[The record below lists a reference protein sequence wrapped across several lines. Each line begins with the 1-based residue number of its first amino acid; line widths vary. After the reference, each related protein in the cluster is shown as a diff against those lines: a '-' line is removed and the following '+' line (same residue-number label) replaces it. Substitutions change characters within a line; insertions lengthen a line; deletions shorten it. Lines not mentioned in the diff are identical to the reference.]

1 MKKSVK
7 KFFGIFL
14 AITMVLQI
22 IFVPVAFSG
31 ELRKPYANHT
41 IPGIIKAADLDS
53 GPEGNAYM
61 PGGKNGS
68 AYRSD
73 VNVGIYDIKG
83 QPSVSLEPGKWMRY
97 TVTVL
102 EDGLYDIYV
111 TECSPHTTK
120 TMELSFLA
128 DPDVVTG
135 PVPAT
140 TGWDDLTKNK
150 FGQRY
155 MKKGVYTMQLTW
167 LTGGSTFYSME
178 FVKASGEDEKAIA
191 YEEAYRKFVLPT
203 VIQAEEFDKGLS
215 GAYSVDGIN
224 DPKVFRSEDVIDVY
238 NNSADGYYI
247 SLSNGEYTNYT
258 FISDKDGVYDFALAT
273 NAGICDAEI
282 YIDNYEYSIPVS
294 FNTDDTN
301 NLFSIY
307 LPRGKHKVKLLSK
320 TDGAAIDY
328 IRVTNS
334 KSATYINLQDLEKP
348 YVKAEEKEE
357 TPEDITKIY
366 KELYV
371 SLDGNDKAA
380 GTKEAPFATIKKAQE
395 KAREYSAN
403 MDGNIVINI
412 SAGYHNLDETILL
425 SEKDSG
431 KNGYNII
438 YRGASEN
445 ESIIGSGVEVKEWEK
460 TEGALWK
467 AYVPELKETRRLS
480 INGYAASRARSKY
493 VYKIVDQ
500 FINPDSDYVLD
511 GFYFEAGNF
520 PEVEHSEDLEMVFD
534 YLWVC
539 QRFPLDKIERVGD
552 KIKVHVKQP
561 SLGIAKTTN
570 YQTIQP
576 VIESTVSFENAKELV
591 DEPGEFFFDEREKMI
606 YYYPYEQE
614 NMETAECYAG
624 GDLVELVK
632 IEGSDE
638 RNKVSNVIFEKLSFK
653 HTSWNEISEMGY
665 ASKQA
670 EDRYVE
676 YNGGNVTT
684 KSLNYFPPV
693 SFGVT
698 KTKNIQ
704 IKDCKFEGLGTTAV
718 WLFDGVE
725 NAKVVGNVFKDCGGS
740 GVSVGHWSQR
750 EAAYDRANPEGRS
763 FCKKIDITNNVIYR
777 IADDIR
783 AGVGINVYVGKDVN
797 ILHNDIKDVPYSGM
811 SIGWVWKVHDL
822 DTSNFDVG
830 YNRVENVTQ
839 HQVDGGHI
847 YTLGS
852 LKNSKIHDNY
862 FVGADDY
869 RGGIYHDSGS
879 SFFEVYRNVISNV
892 DLWWHC
898 YASAVHQDINAYN
911 NFVDTPNYQDD
922 PDENCLA
929 TNTMVTDGGRWNKEA
944 QDIIAKA
951 GVEDEYK
958 SLLSE
963 VEYPE
968 WRKAPLYQLT
978 KKQFVSKY
986 NLWVEAENWNK
997 GPEGVGFHKEL
1008 GGRPTIQSSGRVVG
1022 VTWPGDW
1029 LKYDVEI
1036 PEDGMYKL
1044 EIKSLD
1050 GHEPEAD
1057 PCKVNIW
1064 IDDELLVDGFIL
1076 KRMDWSTFLLNDLGE
1091 YYLTAGKHTVRVD
1104 IVSKEWAFDAFRFIN
1119 TNNTEVKADA
1129 DYDEGKIVPVVNNEF
1144 TDIKGHWANRSINE
1158 MKAKGVVGGVGA
1170 NRFNPDDTA
1179 TVYQMIW
1186 MTQRYFGIVGSDD
1199 DWKQKA
1205 LDIGM
1210 LKSLDE
1216 ADATLTKER
1225 MADIVAK
1232 AYLYY
1237 FSLENYEPRREIDYA
1252 DFDSI
1257 SEEYQLSAR
1266 IIRDW
1271 WLISADENGNFNPKN
1286 TVTRAEAANIL
1297 SRYDDVSTNGQKPA
1311 TW

>member
-1 MKKSVK
+1 MKKKFK
-7 KFFGIFL
+7 KILGSL
-14 AITMVLQI
+14 LVITMAVQS
-22 IFVPVAFSG
+22 FSMLAVNAG
-31 ELRKPYANHT
+31 ELRKPYADHT
-41 IPGIIKAADLDS
+41 IPGVIRAADLDS

-73 VNVGIYDIKG
+73 VTVGIYDLNG

-120 TMELSFLA
+120 TMEISFLA
-128 DPDVVTG
+128 DPDVVSG

-140 TGWDDLTKNK
+140 NDWGDLTRNK

-178 FVKASGEDEKAIA
+178 FVKASGEVTNVTPDEP
-191 YEEAYRKFVLPT
+191 YRNYILPT
-203 VIQAEEFDKGLS
+203 VIQAEEFDKGYS
-215 GAYSVDGIN
+215 GAFSLNGVNDGKSYR
-224 DPKVFRSEDVIDVY
+224 PEDVIDIY
-238 NNSADGYYI
+238 NNVGNGYYI
-247 SLSNGEYTNYT
+247 SLANGEYTNYT
-258 FISDKDGVYDFALAT
+258 FIADKAGVYDFAVT
-273 NAGICDAEI
+273 TSVGMAETEV
-282 YIDNYEYSIPVS
+282 YIDNHEYPIPVS
-294 FNTDDTN
+294 AGTEDTN
-301 NLFSIY
+301 SQFSIY
-307 LPRGKHKVKLLSK
+307 LPRGKHKIKILSK

-328 IRVTNS
+328 IRVANS
-334 KSATYINLQDLEKP
+334 DSKEYVSLSDLNKP
-348 YVKAEEKEE
+348 YVPKENKDE
-357 TPEDITKIY
+357 FVVDTTKIY

-371 SLDGNDKAA
+371 SLDGNDNAK
-380 GTKEAPFATIKKAQE
+380 GTEEAPFATIKRAQKE
-395 KAREYSAN
+395 ARELAPE

-412 SAGYHNLDETILL
+412 APGYYNIDETIVLN
-425 SEKDSG
+425 EEDSG
-431 KNGYNII
+431 RNGYNII
-438 YRGASEN
+438 YRGSSE
-445 ESIIGSGVEVKEWEK
+445 EETIIGSGVEVKGWEK
-460 TEGALWK
+460 TDNELWR

-520 PEVEHSEDLEMVFD
+520 PELEHSEDAEMVFD

-552 KIKVHVKQP
+552 RMKVHVKQP

-576 VIESTVSFENAKELV
+576 VIESTVSFENAKELA
-591 DEPGEFFFDEREKMI
+591 DEPGEFFFDEREKMM

-624 GDLVELVK
+624 GELVELVK
-632 IEGSDE
+632 IEGADDK
-638 RNKVSNVIFEKLSFK
+638 NKVSNVIFENISFK

-670 EDRYVE
+670 EDRYVD
-676 YNGGNVTT
+676 YNGGNNTT
-684 KSLNYFPPV
+684 NSINYFPPV
-693 SFGVT
+693 AFGVK

-704 IKDCKFEGLGTTAV
+704 INNCKFEGLGTTAI

-725 NAKVVGNVFKDCGGS
+725 NAKVEGNVFKDCGGS

-750 EAAYDRANPEGRS
+750 EEAYDRPSIAGRTM
-763 FCKKIDITNNVIYR
+763 CKNLDINNNVIYR

-783 AGVGINVYVGKDVN
+783 SGVGIIVYVAKDVN

-811 SIGWVWKVHDL
+811 SLGWVWKVHNM

-852 LKNSKIHDNY
+852 LRNSKIHDNY

-879 SFFEVYRNVISNV
+879 SYFEVYRNVISNV

-898 YASAVHQDINAYN
+898 YASAVHLDINAHD

-929 TNTMVTDGGRWNKEA
+929 TNTTVVDGGRWPKEA
-944 QDIIAKA
+944 QEIIAKA
-951 GVEDEYK
+951 GLADEYK
-958 SLLSE
+958 HLLSE
-963 VEYPE
+963 VDYPE
-968 WRKAPLYQLT
+968 WRKEPLYQLT
-978 KKQFVSKY
+978 KKQFTSKY

-1029 LKYDVEI
+1029 LKYDVVI

-1064 IDDELLVDGFIL
+1064 VDDELLVDGFIL
-1076 KRMDWSTFLLNDLGE
+1076 QRLDWSTFLLNDLGE
-1091 YYLTAGKHTVRVD
+1091 YYLTAGKHTIRVD
-1104 IVSKEWAFDAFRFIN
+1104 IVSKEWAFDAFRFMN
-1119 TNNTEVKADA
+1119 VNDTEVKADA
-1129 DYDEGKIVPVVNNEF
+1129 DYDDGKIVPVVNTEF
-1144 TDIKGHWANRSINE
+1144 TDIEGHWANRSINE

-1170 NRFNPDDTA
+1170 NKFNPDSTA
-1179 TVYQMIW
+1179 TLYQMVW
-1186 MTQRYFGIVGSDD
+1186 MTQRYFGITEMDDD

-1205 LDIGM
+1205 VNIGM
-1210 LKSLDE
+1210 LENINE
-1216 ADATLTKER
+1216 ADSLLTKER
-1225 MADIVAK
+1225 MVDIVAK
-1232 AYLYY
+1232 AYMYY
-1237 FSLENYEPRREIDYA
+1237 FNLENYEPKREIDYA

-1257 SEEYQLSAR
+1257 KEEYKLSAR
-1266 IIRDW
+1266 IIRDM

-1297 SRYDDVSTNGQKPA
+1297 SRYDDITSNGQKPA
-1311 TW
+1311 NW